1 MGKLVFDWI
10 DKDFRLAADTLLIL
24 MASFAGDHNL
34 PARRS
39 RRTCDQATH
48 AGAAGMNTGPPTF
61 RLATRTTS
69 TPRPTPSRSG

>member
-24 MASFAGDHNL
+24 MASFAGDHDL

-48 AGAAGMNTGPPTF
+48 AGAACMNTGTTDVPTGNTYDKY
-61 RLATRTTS
+61 ATTN
-69 TPRPTPSRSG
+69 PSRSG